1 MRNRSSHRLSQR
13 EIERSNSK
21 VNYLKAHKDQRARF
35 EINVGA
41 YILLQDISDQ
51 FSLSPSTYRFT
62 SLLILELQMLTLLLN
77 IYLELVQY
85 QIPLHLKV
93 KNLNNLSY
101 LDVFPLDPI
110 E

>member
-1 MRNRSSHRLSQR
+1 
-13 EIERSNSK
+13 
-21 VNYLKAHKDQRARF
+21 
-35 EINVGA
+35 
-41 YILLQDISDQ
+41 
-51 FSLSPSTYRFT
+51 
-62 SLLILELQMLTLLLN
+62 MLTLLLN

-93 KNLNNLSY
+93 KNLINLSY

>member
-1 MRNRSSHRLSQR
+1 MKFML
-13 EIERSNSK
+13 
-21 VNYLKAHKDQRARF
+21 
-35 EINVGA
+35 NVGA
-41 YILLQDISDQ
+41 LLI
-51 FSLSPSTYRFT
+51 FFTVRTTEKSLSPSDSLHIQIHFT
-62 SLLILELQMLTLLLN
+62 THPKLQMLTLILD

-93 KNLNNLSY
+93 KNLINLSY